1 MSGFTVA
8 SVSLIYILALFAIA
22 WGADRRAAA
31 GHPISSP
38 TVYALSLAVF
48 CTTWTFYGSVGRAAT
63 DGIGFLPTYL
73 GPTLMMTLG
82 YTVIAKIL
90 RIARQQRSTSIADF
104 IASRYGRS
112 QLLGGLVAL
121 VAVIGITPY
130 IALQLKAISVG
141 FEVLAGGGAET
152 TPNVLADTG
161 FWVALLMAV
170 FSIMFGTR
178 SIDASEHHPGLVAAI
193 AFESLVKLIAFLAV
207 GTAVVWVLY
216 DGPADLFA
224 RAMEDPEVARLFTS
238 EAALGGG
245 TWLTVMLLSMAAIV
259 CLPRQFQVLVV
270 ENTDQN
276 HLHRALWLFPAY
288 LILINLFVLPIAV
301 AGLLWLPPGATDPD
315 MIVLALPLGAG
326 WDALA
331 LAAFIGGLSAA
342 TGMIIVETVAL
353 ATMVSNDLVLPLLL
367 RFRSRALDRVRDLGR
382 LMLAVRRLAIVVV
395 LVLGY
400 LYFRIA
406 GSAYALVSIG
416 LISFVA
422 VAQFAPALFGGIFWT
437 GGTRRGAIAGL
448 LGGTAVWTYTLLI
461 PSFARSGW
469 LDPAFLT
476 DGPWDV
482 SWLQPYALLG
492 LGGLD
497 PLAHSL
503 FWSMAVNIGLYVG
516 VSLHGSPTVGERA
529 QATAF
534 VEVFEQAETSGQWRG
549 QATVGDLQ
557 GVVSRFLGPERTAQA
572 FAQFRTRRGTA
583 APDAPADAE
592 LIRQA
597 ERLLAGAIGAASARV
612 ALASAVGNADVGL
625 PELVR
630 MLDETSHVIEYSR
643 RLEQK
648 SAELERATEAL
659 SAANVQLRELD
670 RMKDDFLSTVTH
682 ELRTPLTSMRA
693 LSEILYDTPE
703 MEVEQRQ
710 EFLATVIKESE
721 RLTRLINQVL
731 DMAKI
736 EAGEIDWQMGVVDLA
751 AVVRDAAASSSQ
763 LFRDKGVALELDVP
777 NGLPPVYGDPDR
789 LVQVVVNLLSN
800 AVKFAPQG
808 RGKVGVRFA
817 ALENALLVEV
827 TDNGPGIAPENREA
841 IFDKFRQVGDKQTG
855 KPQGTGL
862 GLAICRRLLDRMGGR
877 IWVDDGPGPGATFRF
892 TVPLA
897 PGRST
902 AARSADQAPEVT
914 SV

>member
-8 SVSLIYILALFAIA
+8 TVSLLYILALFAIA

-31 GHPISSP
+31 GRLISGPS
-38 TVYALSLAVF
+38 VYALSLAVY

-73 GPTLMMTLG
+73 GPTLMMALG
-82 YTVIAKIL
+82 YAVIAKIL

-130 IALQLKAISVG
+130 IALQLKAVSVG
-141 FEVLAGGGAET
+141 FEVLTGGTAAA
-152 TPNVLADTG
+152 TPDVLADTG

-170 FSIMFGTR
+170 FAIMFGTR

-193 AFESLVKLIAFLAV
+193 AFESLVKLLAFLAV
-207 GTAVVWVLY
+207 GVAVVWVLY
-216 DGPADLFA
+216 DGPADLFGQ
-224 RAMEDPEVARLFTS
+224 AMADPEVAALFTS
-238 EAALGGG
+238 DAALGGG
-245 TWLTVMLLSMAAIV
+245 TWLTVLLLSMAAVV

-270 ENTDQN
+270 ENTDER

-288 LILINLFVLPIAV
+288 LLLINLFVLPIAV
-301 AGLLWLPPGATDPD
+301 AGLLWLPPEAADPD

-326 WDALA
+326 WEALA

-367 RFRSRALDRVRDLGR
+367 RLRGRALDRVQDLGR
-382 LMLAVRRLAIVVV
+382 LMLAVRRVAIGVV

-400 LYFRIA
+400 LYFRMA
-406 GSAYALVSIG
+406 GGAYALVSIG
-416 LISFVA
+416 LISFAA

-448 LGGTAVWTYTLLI
+448 LGGTVVWLHTLLI

-469 LDPAFLT
+469 IDPAFLT
-476 DGPWDV
+476 DGPLGIA
-482 SWLQPYALLG
+482 WLQPYALFG
-492 LGGLD
+492 LDGLD

-503 FWSMAVNIGLYVG
+503 FWSLVVNIGLYVA
-516 VSLHGSPTVGERA
+516 VSLWDTPSVGERT

-534 VEVFEQAETSGQWRG
+534 VEVFEQAETAGQWRG
-549 QATVGDLQ
+549 QTTVGDLK
-557 GVVSRFLGPERTAQA
+557 GVVARFLGPERTAQA
-572 FAQFRTRRGTA
+572 FGQFRTRRSLS
-583 APDAPADAE
+583 PEAPADAE

-612 ALASAVGNADVGL
+612 ALASAVGTAEVGL

-630 MLDETSHVIEYSR
+630 MLDETSQVIEYSR

-659 SAANVQLRELD
+659 STANLQLRELD

-693 LSEILYDTPE
+693 LSEILYDTPD
-703 MEVEQRQ
+703 MDRDQRQ
-710 EFLATVIKESE
+710 EFLATIIKESE

-736 EAGEIDWQMGVVDLA
+736 EAGEIDWQTGAVDLGA
-751 AVVRDAAASSSQ
+751 IVRDAAVSTSQ
-763 LFRDKGVALELDVP
+763 LFRDKGVDLSLSIPPD
-777 NGLPPVYGDPDR
+777 LPAAYGDPDR
-789 LVQVVVNLLSN
+789 LAQVVVNLLSN

-808 RGKVGVRFA
+808 SGRVAVAVTPSGERLDVSVG
-817 ALENALLVEV
+817 
-827 TDNGPGIAPENREA
+827 DNGPGIAPEHREA
-841 IFDKFRQVGDKQTG
+841 VFDKFRQVGDQHSG

-862 GLAICRRLLDRMGGR
+862 GLAICRRLVDRMGGR
-877 IWVDDGPGPGATFRF
+877 IWVEGAPGGGAMVRF
-892 TVPLA
+892 TVPVAHSPVA
-897 PGRST
+897 PP
-902 AARSADQAPEVT
+902 QAPETIIV
-914 SV
+914 